1 MNQDNPALK
10 SATWLSNQ
18 GKKIFDYLIQ
28 SIVDSETPF
37 SKIDEPQINLLAESI
52 DQTIQAIDYIH
63 KNGLIE
69 DGKKSPAIMIYN
81 SSLKNVNTLMTSLN
95 LSMNQRVKTLL
106 TSIQNQNVDDP
117 FQDVIDNE

>member
-18 GKKIFDYLIQ
+18 GKKICDELIQ
-28 SIVDSETPF
+28 SIVDSETPY
-37 SKIDEPQINLLAESI
+37 SKNDEPQINLLAESI

-69 DGKKSPAIMIYN
+69 DGKK
-81 SSLKNVNTLMTSLN
+81 
-95 LSMNQRVKTLL
+95 
-106 TSIQNQNVDDP
+106 
-117 FQDVIDNE
+117 

>member
-1 MNQDNPALK
+1 MKEQKYNFKPASYL
-10 SATWLSNQ
+10 NEQ
-18 GKKIFDYLIQ
+18 GKKIFEYLIQ
-28 SIVDSETPF
+28 VIEDSETPF
-37 SKIDEPQINLLAESI
+37 SGIDETQLNLLTESLY
-52 DQTIQAIDYIH
+52 QTIQAIDYIH